1 MKYLLL
7 PLALSTV
14 TLSGCATFAPLTSH
28 QYIGDKSG
36 QWLTYDSTRRGTL
49 IVESPDGKVRSCSE
63 PAPDTAYSFSNA
75 IKANGESG
83 GTTAGVDVTLAAT
96 IAELA
101 GRDNL
106 VLLARDAMYRLCEA
120 SANGMIT
127 SGQYA
132 ELYGAVLTQVTNI
145 AGASKERSQTLNK
158 ILERGLNS
166 AK

>member
-7 PLALSTV
+7 PLALSAV
-14 TLSGCATFAPLTSH
+14 LLSGCATFSPLTSH

-49 IVESPDGKVRSCSE
+49 IVRSPDGKVRSCSE
-63 PAPDTAYSFSNA
+63 PAPDTAYSFTNA
-75 IKANGESG
+75 LKANVESG
-83 GTTAGVDVTLAAT
+83 GTTAGTDISLAAN

-120 SANGMIT
+120 SANGMIST
-127 SGQYA
+127 EQYA
-132 ELYGAVLTQVTNI
+132 TLYSAVLAQVANI
-145 AGASKERSQTLNK
+145 ATASKERSASVVR
-158 ILERGLNS
+158 ILDGL
-166 AK
+166 K